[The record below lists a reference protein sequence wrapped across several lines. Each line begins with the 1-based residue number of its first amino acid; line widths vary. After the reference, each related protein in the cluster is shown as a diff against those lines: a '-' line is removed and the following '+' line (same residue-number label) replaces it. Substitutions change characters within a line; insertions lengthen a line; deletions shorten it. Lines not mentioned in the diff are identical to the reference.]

1 MDIPKIKRY
10 LKENGLTYED
20 LAKMSGIPKQ
30 TISRV
35 LGGFT
40 ANPRVDTIE
49 AIEHALG
56 FDKITPAVEVNEL
69 GQMQLR
75 LLTAFNSLLP
85 AMQESVLGIVENLA
99 AQSGGANADKRGE
112 A

>member
-1 MDIPKIKRY
+1 MDLQALRNAKKAKKMTLMDISV
-10 LKENGLTYED
+10 
-20 LAKMSGIPKQ
+20 ASGIPKR
-30 TISRV
+30 TVDDIFSGHTV
-35 LGGFT
+35 
-40 ANPRVDTIE
+40 NPRIDTLN
-49 AIEHALG
+49 AIERALG
-56 FDKITPAVEVNEL
+56 IQTEKSTASKIELNEL
-69 GQMQLR
+69 QLR